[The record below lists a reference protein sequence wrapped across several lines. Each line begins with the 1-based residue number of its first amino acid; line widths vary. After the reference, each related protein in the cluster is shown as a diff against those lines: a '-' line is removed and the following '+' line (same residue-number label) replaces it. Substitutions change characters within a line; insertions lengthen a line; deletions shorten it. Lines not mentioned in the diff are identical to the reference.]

1 MPEPPAD
8 PPPPPARS
16 GRIAV
21 VGSVN
26 LDLVVG
32 TPRIPGPG
40 ETVLGTSYREFAGG
54 KGLNQAVAAA
64 RQGAVVCLVGA
75 LGDDAAGEMLAD
87 VARSEG
93 IDVGGL
99 QRLPD
104 HPTGR
109 ALITV
114 DDRAENSI
122 IVVPGANAQVSPE
135 LVAWSDPV
143 DVILSQCEIPVATVA
158 RAMRAGRSSASITAL
173 NPSPAVELDEALLA
187 DVDLLVPNEHEVEL
201 IGGVDALIRRG
212 VGAVV
217 VTRGAAGI
225 EVTIGPSWCRRVEA
239 SERPRTFHQE
249 PFRVVP
255 VDSTGAGDACCGA
268 LVAAVSRGVPIVEAV
283 RRAAAAG
290 ALATTYAGAV
300 PSLPTAA
307 AVDELLVG
315 GPQD

>member
-1 MPEPPAD
+1 VPEPPAD
-8 PPPPPARS
+8 PPPARS

-64 RQGAVVCLVGA
+64 RQGAVVRLVGA
-75 LGDDAAGEMLAD
+75 LGDDAAGEMLAEA
-87 VARSEG
+87 ARREG
-93 IDVGGL
+93 IDVAGV

-104 HPTGR
+104 EPTGR

-114 DDRAENSI
+114 DERAENSI
-122 IVVPGANAQVSPE
+122 IVVPGANAHVSPD
-135 LVAWSDPV
+135 LVGWSEPV
-143 DVILSQCEIPVATVA
+143 DLILSQCEIPVPSVA
-158 RAMRAGRSSASITAL
+158 RAMRAGRGSAAITAL

-201 IGGVDALIRRG
+201 IGGVDTLIQQG

-225 EVTIGPSWCRRVEA
+225 EVTIGPSWCRRVET
-239 SERPRTFHQE
+239 SERPRTFRQE
-249 PFRVVP
+249 PFGVVP
-255 VDSTGAGDACCGA
+255 VDTTGAGDACCGA
-268 LVAAVSRGVPIVEAV
+268 LVAAVSRGVPLVEAV
-283 RRAAAAG
+283 RRAAVAG
-290 ALATTYAGAV
+290 ALATTCAGAV

-307 AVDELLVG
+307 AVDDLLDG
-315 GPQD
+315 RPQS